1 MRNIRYTF
9 ASLALAATLFAT
21 AASAQTE
28 GSTQQSIERKKMESL
43 WFSSTNN
50 AAGAQLDKID
60 YFSQLGIN
68 YNHTEGD
75 FQRTQ
80 LGTNN
85 NGYGFSTDGGGIFD
99 NLKGAFMWGYFNYS
113 HDKIHGARYNA
124 SLIDPLRG
132 MPFYLADTNVSNW
145 IHQNYELGM
154 KAATPVIGGHWIFGA
169 GLDYQN
175 MQGAKQIDPRPNV
188 QMSKVVITPS
198 IVFTAGKHAVGADY
212 TYSSR
217 REDGT
222 ATNSIS
228 LMTQPVWEVVA
239 PGFYNTAEIG
249 SGSFS
254 GLRVY
259 NANAMGGG
267 VQYSFTGEKVKILL
281 SGDYL
286 FSVEDVNNN
295 YTTPKI
301 IGTTKENLWEAKAKL
316 HWSIN
321 PTHSL
326 FASVEYYNRSID
338 GIEYIQVWDNTYE
351 VSQWIVISKNIRSN
365 FSTKRT
371 TAKVDYM
378 KNRGN
383 SYSWMAG
390 IELQN
395 EKLADIYYL
404 PRSTQDVENYYL
416 TLYAKKNFF
425 FGKNTILV
433 GVNAGYKSNE
443 SGEISYSGNYAE
455 SDIYKNMVLRDYYYL
470 SQSAILGGAELGYTR
485 SGLFNSRS
493 SLFINAKFSCAAP
506 ESDKWATPD
515 GHFEFK
521 DFSALIV
528 KAGFTF

>member
-1 MRNIRYTF
+1 MRNIKYTF

-21 AASAQTE
+21 SASAQIE
-28 GSTQQSIERKKMESL
+28 GSTQQSIERTKMESL
-43 WFSSTNN
+43 WFSSTTN
-50 AAGAQLDKID
+50 AAGAQLDKIG

-68 YNHTEGD
+68 YNHTDGD

-85 NGYGFSTDGGGIFD
+85 NGYGFSTDGGGTFD
-99 NLKGAFMWGYFNYS
+99 NLKGTFLWGYFNYS
-113 HDKIHGARYNA
+113 HDKIQGARYNA

-154 KAATPVIGGHWIFGA
+154 KAATPIIGNHWIFGA

-188 QMSKVVITPS
+188 QMSKVVISPS
-198 IVFTAGKHAVGADY
+198 VVFTAGKHAVGASY

-254 GLRVY
+254 GLRAY

-267 VQYSFTGEKVKILL
+267 VQYSFTGEKIKVLL

-286 FSVEDVNNN
+286 FTVEDVNNN
-295 YTTPKI
+295 YTAPKI
-301 IGTTKENLWEAKAKL
+301 IGTTKENLWEAKAKMQWDITSD
-316 HWSIN
+316 HA
-321 PTHSL
+321 L
-326 FASVEYYNRSID
+326 FAAVEYYDRSID

-351 VSQWIVISKNIRSN
+351 VSQWVVISKNIRSN
-365 FSTKRT
+365 FSTQLT

-378 KNRGN
+378 QKKGN
-383 SYSWMAG
+383 SYGWWAG
-390 IELQN
+390 VEAQW
-395 EKLADIYYL
+395 EKLSDIYYL
-404 PRSTQDVENYYL
+404 PLSTQNVENFYITANL
-416 TLYAKKNFF
+416 KKNFI
-425 FGKNTILV
+425 FGKNAILI
-433 GVNAGYKSNE
+433 GANAGLKQNQ
-443 SGEISYSGNYAE
+443 SGELTYSGNYKD
-455 SDIYKNMVLRDYYYL
+455 SDIFQNMVLRDFYYL
-470 SQSAILGGAELGYTR
+470 QENAAMWGAELSYTR
-485 SGLFNSRS
+485 GGLFKSNSAFFLNLKYNRVS
-493 SLFINAKFSCAAP
+493 PID
-506 ESDKWATPD
+506 SDGKANFNN
-515 GHFEFK
+515 H
-521 DFSALIV
+521 SALVI
-528 KAGFTF
+528 KAGLTF

>member
-1 MRNIRYTF
+1 MRNIKYRF
-9 ASLALAATLFAT
+9 ASLALAATLLAT
-21 AASAQTE
+21 AASAQTD
-28 GSTQQSIERKKMESL
+28 GSSQQSIERKKMESL
-43 WFSSTNN
+43 WFSNTNN
-50 AAGAQLDKID
+50 AAGAQLDNMG
-60 YFSQLGIN
+60 YYSQLGIN

-85 NGYGFSTDGGGIFD
+85 NGYGFSTDGGGQFD

-132 MPFYLADTNVSNW
+132 MPFYLADTNTSNW
-145 IHQNYELGM
+145 IHQSYELGM
-154 KAATPVIGGHWIFGA
+154 KAATPILGKHWILGV
-169 GLDYQN
+169 GVDYQN

-188 QMSKVVITPS
+188 QMSKFVVTPS
-198 IVFTAGKHAVGADY
+198 VVYTVGKHAIGAHY

-254 GLRVY
+254 GLRAY

-267 VQYSFTGEKVKILL
+267 LQYSFIGEKIKFLL
-281 SGDYL
+281 SGEYT
-286 FSVEDVNNN
+286 FAVEDVNNN

-301 IGTTKENLWEAKAKL
+301 IGTTKENTWDVKANL
-316 HWSIN
+316 MWSIN
-321 PTHSL
+321 PNHSL
-326 FASVEYYNRSID
+326 FAEVEYYDRSID
-338 GIEYIQVWDNTYE
+338 GIEYVQVWDNTYE

-365 FSTKRT
+365 FSTQRT

-383 SYSWMAG
+383 SYSWLAG
-390 IELQN
+390 IELQK
-395 EKLADIYYL
+395 EKLSDIYYL
-404 PRSTQDVENYYL
+404 PRSTQDVEN
-416 TLYAKKNFF
+416 LYFTAHVKKNFF
-425 FGKNTILV
+425 FGKNAILV
-433 GVNAGYKSNE
+433 GVNGGVKKNQ
-443 SGEISYSGNYAE
+443 SGEHTYSGNYAD
-455 SDIYKNMVLRDYYYL
+455 SDIYKNMVLRDFRYL
-470 SQSAILGGAELGYTR
+470 QENALMWGAELGYTR
-485 SGLFNSRS
+485 SDLFNSRS
-493 SLFINAKFSCAAP
+493 SLFINVKYNHVAP
-506 ESDKWATPD
+506 ND
-515 GHFEFK
+515 GDGKAHF
-521 DFSALIV
+521 DNYSALII
-528 KAGFTF
+528 KAGLTF

>member
-1 MRNIRYTF
+1 MRNIKYTF
-9 ASLALAATLFAT
+9 ASLAFAASLFAT

-28 GSTQQSIERKKMESL
+28 GSTLQSIERKKMESL
-43 WFSSTNN
+43 WFSNTNN
-50 AAGAQLDKID
+50 AAGAQLDEMG

-85 NGYGFSTDGGGIFD
+85 NGYGFSTDGGGEFD

-145 IHQNYELGM
+145 INQSYELGM
-154 KAATPVIGGHWIFGA
+154 KAATPIIGNHWVFGV

-188 QMSKVVITPS
+188 QMSKFEIKPS
-198 IVFTAGKHAVGADY
+198 IVFTAGKHAVGANY
-212 TYSSR
+212 NYSSR

-239 PGFYNTAEIG
+239 PGFYNTAEVG

-254 GLRVY
+254 GLRAY

-267 VQYSFTGEKVKILL
+267 LQYSFAGEKIKVLL
-281 SGDYL
+281 SGEYN
-286 FSVEDVNNN
+286 FAVEDVNNN
-295 YTTPKI
+295 YTLPKI
-301 IGTTKENLWEAKAKL
+301 IGTTKENTWDVKGNLM
-316 HWSIN
+316 WSIN
-321 PTHSL
+321 PDHSL
-326 FASVEYYNRSID
+326 FAEVEYYNRSID
-338 GIEYIQVWDNTYE
+338 GIEYIQEWDNTYE

-365 FSTKRT
+365 FSTQRT

-378 KNRGN
+378 KNKGN
-383 SYSWMAG
+383 SYTWWAG
-390 IELQN
+390 LEIEQESLS
-395 EKLADIYYL
+395 DIYYL
-404 PRSTQDVENYYL
+404 PRSTQDVDN
-416 TLYAKKNFF
+416 LYISAHVKKNFI
-425 FGKNTILV
+425 FGLNSIVL
-433 GVNAGYKSNE
+433 GVSGGYKDNRAKS
-443 SGEISYSGNYAE
+443 ISFTGNYAD
-455 SDIYKNMVLRDYYYL
+455 SDIYKHMVLRDYYYL
-470 SQSAILGGAELGYTR
+470 SSGAYYGGLELGYTR
-485 SGLFNSRS
+485 GGLFKSNSSFFVNMKADLMQPEEIVLADAPNYFTNFS
-493 SLFINAKFSCAAP
+493 S
-506 ESDKWATPD
+506 
-515 GHFEFK
+515 
-521 DFSALIV
+521 IV
-528 KAGFTF
+528 IKAGLTF

>member
-43 WFSSTNN
+43 WFSNTNN

-68 YNHTEGD
+68 YTHSEGD

-85 NGYGFSTDGGGIFD
+85 NGYGFSTDGGGMFD
-99 NLKGAFMWGYFNYS
+99 NLKGAFLWGYFNYS

-154 KAATPVIGGHWIFGA
+154 KAATPVIGNHWIFGA

-188 QMSKVVITPS
+188 QMSKFVITPS
-198 IVFTAGKHAVGADY
+198 VVFTAGKHAVGADY

-239 PGFYNTAEIG
+239 PGFYNTAEVG

-254 GLRVY
+254 GLRAY

-267 VQYSFTGEKVKILL
+267 LQYAFTGEKIKVLV
-281 SGDYL
+281 SGEYT
-286 FSVEDVNNN
+286 FAVEDVNNN
-295 YTTPKI
+295 YTIPKI
-301 IGTTKENLWEAKAKL
+301 IGTTKENSWDVKGNLM
-316 HWSIN
+316 WSITPN
-321 PTHSL
+321 HSL
-326 FASVEYYNRSID
+326 FAEVEYYNRSID
-338 GIEYIQVWDNTYE
+338 GIEYIQEWDNTYE

-365 FSTKRT
+365 FSTQRT

-378 KNRGN
+378 KNKGN
-383 SYSWMAG
+383 SYAWWAG
-390 IELQN
+390 LEIEKEALS
-395 EKLADIYYL
+395 DIYYL
-404 PRSTQDVENYYL
+404 PRSTQDVDN
-416 TLYAKKNFF
+416 LYIKAHVKKNFI
-425 FGKNTILV
+425 FGLNSIVL
-433 GVNAGYKSNE
+433 GVDGGYKNNQS
-443 SGEISYSGNYAE
+443 SDISYTGNYAD
-455 SDIYKNMVLRDYYYL
+455 SDIYKNMVLRDFYYL
-470 SQSAILGGAELGYTR
+470 SSSAYYGGIELGYTR
-485 SGLFNSRS
+485 GGLFKSNS
-493 SLFINAKFSCAAP
+493 SLFVNVKSELMKPENIANSQYKFN
-506 ESDKWATPD
+506 
-515 GHFEFK
+515 
-521 DFSALIV
+521 DFGAIV
-528 KAGFTF
+528 IKAGLTF